1 MKKDIIHLGDMH
13 PIIVREFAENITI
26 EQKTDEDKAIV
37 CLPMESVKTMID
49 VLKQYL

>member
-13 PIIVREFAENITI
+13 PIIVRE
-26 EQKTDEDKAIV
+26 TDEDKVMV
-37 CLPMESVKTMID
+37 CLPMESVKTMIE